1 MTKNVLVYARYSTDR
16 QDEQSIETQLERCQA
31 TITQHDWHLVDTF
44 HDSAISGTSYKRR
57 PGIQQLLRRVERG
70 GIDIVLCMSVD
81 RLSRDVAHC
90 AQIGKKLSYHDVEL
104 WTARANA
111 RISDIEMHIS
121 AVLSQETVEQGRYR
135 TREGMRTTVQK
146 GKAAGGIA
154 YGYRVKQAYDERGDR
169 IPGLREIDEAEVQI
183 IRWIF
188 EEYAKGRSP
197 KDIAIELNSRVP
209 AVPGPRGAK
218 WRDTAIR
225 GHVSRGTGIL
235 NNELYIGRVVWNRRE
250 YRKNPDTEK
259 RVARPNDRDNWV
271 VRKQPELRIVSDA
284 LWTAVKKRQMEV
296 EQSFSHTTTNRLNA
310 AHRPQYLLSGIL
322 ECAHCFGP
330 YAIMAKDRYGCTNRQ
345 KKLPIDHLGGIAC
358 TNSKTI
364 SRFELEER
372 VVSAVPDNLLG
383 SDNLDR
389 INRDIKAAVARGQ
402 QRAVVEP
409 ERLRTEI
416 TAIEAKQKALGDKIA
431 ERIIAGHAVIPA
443 LDQMLNDLEQQRLS
457 LASQLAATPS
467 TSAPV
472 VTPPLNAG
480 MLKSAITAVKTML
493 STRETGIEE
502 SWISVARKLVQ
513 KVVIAPSVDGKSA
526 ELTIHGRLA
535 AILAAQEAW
544 REVSRELRN
553 QQSAEFVRK
562 RSAGEFKSLADKTK
576 FLRRC
581 EALLAER
588 EQEWMLLQVSV
599 VAGAGFEPA
608 NTNHF
613 DQH

>member
-16 QDEQSIETQLERCQA
+16 QDDQSIETQLERCQA
-31 TITQHDWHLVDTF
+31 TIAQHDWRLVDTL
-44 HDSAISGTSYKRR
+44 HDSAVSGTSYKRR
-57 PGIQQLLRRVERG
+57 PGIQQVLRRVERG
-70 GIDIVLCMSVD
+70 GIDIVLCLSVD
-81 RLSRDVAHC
+81 RLSRDVAHG
-90 AQIGKKLSYHDVEL
+90 AQIGKKLSYHDVEI

-111 RISDIEMHIS
+111 RISDIEMHLS

-169 IPGLREIDEAEVQI
+169 IPGLREVADAEARI
-183 IRWIF
+183 IIWIF

-197 KDIAIELNSRVP
+197 KDIAVELNSRVP

-250 YRKNPDTEK
+250 YRKNPDSER
-259 RVARPNDRDNWV
+259 RVARPNNQDEWV
-271 VRKQPELRIVSDA
+271 VSGQPELRIVSDA
-284 LWTAVKKRQMEV
+284 LWSAVKKRQMEV
-296 EQSFSHTTTNRLNA
+296 EQSFSHTTTNRLNK

-345 KKLPIDHLGGIAC
+345 KKLPIDHLGGIVC

-383 SDNLDR
+383 ADNLDR
-389 INRDIKAAVARGQ
+389 INRNIKAAVERGQ
-402 QRAVVEP
+402 QRALVEP
-409 ERLRTEI
+409 EHLRGEI
-416 TAIEAKQKALGDKIA
+416 KTIETKQKAIGEKIA
-431 ERIIAGHAVIPA
+431 ERLMAGHAAIPA
-443 LDQMLNDLEQQRLS
+443 LDHMLDELEQQRLS
-457 LASQLAATPS
+457 LAAKL
-467 TSAPV
+467 TSAPTTSTPAV
-472 VTPPLNAG
+472 SPPLNAG
-480 MLKSAITAVKTML
+480 LLKGAIAAVKTML
-493 STRETGIEE
+493 STRENGVEE
-502 SWISVARKLVQ
+502 TWISITRQLVQ
-513 KVVIAPSVDGKSA
+513 KVVIAPSSGGKTA

-544 REVSRELRN
+544 REVSCDLRH
-553 QQSAEFVRK
+553 QQSSQFARIRF
-562 RSAGEFKSLADKTK
+562 AGEFKSLADRTK
-576 FLRRC
+576 FLHRC

-588 EQEWMLLQVSV
+588 EQQWMLLQVSV

-608 NTNHF
+608 AF
-613 DQH
+613 RL